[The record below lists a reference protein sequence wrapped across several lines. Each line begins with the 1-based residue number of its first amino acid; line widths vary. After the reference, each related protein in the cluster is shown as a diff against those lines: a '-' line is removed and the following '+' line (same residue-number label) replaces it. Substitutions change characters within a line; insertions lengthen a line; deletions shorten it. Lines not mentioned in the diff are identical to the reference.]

1 MSQNKIEYLDPL
13 FGGQGYINK
22 KFYDLDKKMFMVKVW
37 SEDKNNIINFII
49 PYGQYVLYKE
59 KKETRGFNRELYHIN
74 GDTTDDR
81 IENLKFINIFAKDIE
96 VKYPYDPERYYGR
109 RCWFKTHKKYVVYLY
124 LKNEYRNTDMS
135 RKEKVIERPINI
147 YIAETEKLKR
157 FLNDDE
163 KVIFIDGDKTNYDV
177 DNLKIVKGICSKY
190 PQAEVPYQE
199 YRIGTECKNQSGNV
213 GINLYHMKN
222 KSTRIFVVRSMYR
235 YCVKLGRK
243 LERNEKL
250 VYIDGNRLNDDIDN
264 LTHKILEDA
273 EYPFEDYFI
282 GSIYRENRSNR
293 KRINLIHETDSKLN
307 LPSIPYSRYRKQI
320 IEGRIFSK
328 DEDIE
333 VDHID
338 GNPTND
344 ADDNLQILTVEEH
357 EKKSIQD
364 KKEMS
369 PKVEICCDGCN
380 NNFIE
385 NLSYTRKRLNQKSNK
400 SNNIFCSKKCRD
412 NYIRKYGQN
421 NIKYKELIKY
431 TCVGTGRE
439 VYIPENSKFL
449 SSKFNPDALP
459 FYDHSAVLKWIIK
472 NK

>member
-13 FGGQGYINK
+13 FGGQGNINM
-22 KFYDLDKKMFMVKVW
+22 KFYDPDKKMFMVKVW
-37 SEDKNNIINFII
+37 RKESPDKINFII

-59 KKETRGFNRELYHIN
+59 KKEVRGLNRELYHIN

-109 RCWFKTHKKYVVYLY
+109 RCWDKTHKNYHVYLY
-124 LKNEYRNTDMS
+124 LKKEYRNSDIS
-135 RKEKVIERPINI
+135 RKEKQIGRPINI
-147 YIAETEKLKR
+147 YIAETEMLKR
-157 FLNDDE
+157 FLKDDE
-163 KVIFIDGDKTNYDV
+163 KVIFIDGNKTNYSKK
-177 DNLKIVKGICSKY
+177 NLKIVKGICSKY

-250 VYIDGNRLNDDIDN
+250 VYIDGNRLNDDINN
-264 LTHKILEDA
+264 LTHETLELA
-273 EYPFEDYFI
+273 EHPFENYYIRSVFI
-282 GSIYRENRSNR
+282 HKETNR

-307 LPSIPYSRYRKQI
+307 LPSINYSRYRKQV
-320 IEGRIFSK
+320 IEGRIFTT
-328 DEDIE
+328 DEE

-338 GNPTND
+338 ANPTND
-344 ADDNLQILTVEEH
+344 ADNNLQILTVKEH
-357 EKKSIQD
+357 EKKSAQD
-364 KKEMS
+364 KKEMT
-369 PKVEICCDGCN
+369 PKIGTCCDGCKN
-380 NNFIE
+380 EFIE
-385 NLSYTRKRLNQKSNK
+385 QLKEIRKRLKNNK
-400 SNNIFCSKKCRD
+400 SNNLSCSIKC
-412 NYIRKYGQN
+412 NAGGKNKRKL
-421 NIKYKELIKY
+421 KLIKY
-431 TCVGTGRE
+431 TCTSTGKE
-439 VYIPENSKFL
+439 IELAENMRFL
-449 SSKFNPDALP
+449 SSRFNPDALP